1 METRCYNALVAE
13 WKDKRITIL
22 GLGRSGLAAA
32 SYLSKRGAKVLVSES
47 KPREKVSDEMVAEL
61 EAMGVE
67 SEYGG
72 HSHRATSWAELIITS
87 PGIPPYAE
95 VIKNARAQQKDV
107 IADIELAYRELKG
120 KVPFIAITGTNG
132 KSTTTA
138 LISYMLESSG
148 LKAPACGNIGKAILN
163 FLDSGHLDYLV
174 VEVSSYQLEYSP
186 TFAPDIAIWL
196 NLTPDHLEF
205 HGGLD
210 NYVEAKR
217 ALFAHLPPSSYAVFN
232 IDDPVVASTPTQAEI
247 FPFSVSP
254 EAMVSIQG
262 AYLKDG
268 FLCYGHNARARVA
281 CDVRN
286 LKIIGKHNLENALA
300 AISACCLVGMS
311 QEDIEKSLTSF
322 TALEHRLEYVDTVDG
337 VEYFNDSKATNT
349 DSTIKALESFPDR
362 KVVLIA
368 GGKDKGTS
376 LNDLAQSVKKH
387 ASSVILLGEAKER
400 IERALRDVGFEEIYP
415 VGTMEEAVQLGGKL
429 KKGPV
434 LLSPACAS
442 FDMFKDFE
450 DRGHVFKD
458 LVRNTRI

>member
-1 METRCYNALVAE
+1 M
-13 WKDKRITIL
+13 
-22 GLGRSGLAAA
+22 GLGRSGIAAA
-32 SYLSKRGAKVLVSES
+32 SYLSKRGAKVLLSES
-47 KPREKVSDEMVAEL
+47 QPREKVSDKLVAEL
-61 EAMGVE
+61 EALGVE
-67 SEYGG
+67 GEYGG
-72 HSHRATSWAELIITS
+72 HSHRATAWPELIITS
-87 PGIPPYAE
+87 PGIPPYSE
-95 VIKNARAQQKDV
+95 VIKQARALKKEV
-107 IADIELAYRELKG
+107 IADIELAWRELKG

-132 KSTTTA
+132 KSTTTS
-138 LISYMLESSG
+138 LISYMLESTG
-148 LKAPACGNIGKAILN
+148 LRAPACGNIGKAILS
-163 FLDSGHLDYLV
+163 FLDGQKLDYLV

-186 TFAPDIAIWL
+186 TFAPDIAVWL
-196 NLTPDHLEF
+196 NLTPDHLDF

-210 NYVEAKR
+210 GYVEAKR
-217 ALFAHLPPSSYAVFN
+217 SLFAHLPASSYAVLN
-232 IDDPVVASTPTQAEI
+232 VDDPVVASTPTKAEI
-247 FPFSVSP
+247 FPFSVST

-268 FLCYGHNARARVA
+268 YLCYGHNARSRVA
-281 CDVRN
+281 CHTRD

-300 AISACCLVGMS
+300 AISACCLAGMQ
-311 QEDIEKSLTSF
+311 QEDIEKSLTTF

-337 VEYFNDSKATNT
+337 VQFYNDSKATNT
-349 DSTIKALESFPDR
+349 DSTIKALESFPDQ

-376 LNDLAQSVKKH
+376 LNDLALSVKKH
-387 ASSVILLGEAKER
+387 AASVILLGEAKDR
-400 IERALRDVGFEEIYP
+400 IARALREIGFEEIYP
-415 VGTMEEAVQLGGKL
+415 VGTMEEAVRLGGKL